1 MVPNIRNM
9 NFIIENF
16 LIISLVF
23 FIIIQFIFW
32 ILGKVENKKEIENL
46 NKKIEEFSKIITI
59 IEDNLK
65 KLRESNHNIN
75 NKLYVLNLK
84 NNLDENNSNVD
95 LKLYQH
101 SS

>member
-1 MVPNIRNM
+1 M
-9 NFIIENF
+9 NFIVENF
-16 LIISLVF
+16 LTISLVF